1 MTKPKGFFKR
11 PPGPLAGLWSWRDL
25 NLWKTFRMVTSARV
39 RGYYE
44 AFPSTVPLG
53 SEFPDIQLV
62 TTDGATIN
70 TRDFTGTKHVVLF
83 VGAIT

>member
-1 MTKPKGFFKR
+1 
-11 PPGPLAGLWSWRDL
+11 
-25 NLWKTFRMVTSARV
+25 MVTSARV